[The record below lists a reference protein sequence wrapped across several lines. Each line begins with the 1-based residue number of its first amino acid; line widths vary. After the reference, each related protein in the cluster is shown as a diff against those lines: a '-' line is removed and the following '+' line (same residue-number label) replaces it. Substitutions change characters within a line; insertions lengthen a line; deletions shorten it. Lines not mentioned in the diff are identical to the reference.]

1 VWSVDGSTERHFPMR
16 PASKSILTKSF
27 VPSQWVRVA
36 SLAIGAAVFAAIS
49 ATAQDAP
56 KLTLKHAIDLALVH
70 APATAQ
76 ANADE
81 LRASAAIQEARNNY
95 IPQVVVGSGLGE
107 TWGYPLSLE
116 GSAPSLINFT
126 AQSALFNP
134 ALRDSIR
141 SARREYQAVLFGNKD
156 RRTQVVQDTALSY
169 LELAKWEGMIA
180 YVRQQQE
187 DAGKMEQ
194 VGEQRIEAGID
205 SAQSRNQAKL
215 ASARARLHVL
225 QAEGAMQSLR
235 LTLSQLT
242 GLPADSIQTD
252 RDSIPVFPAVAHEA
266 EAPAKTADE
275 NLSVLVAEQ
284 HALAVGF
291 RARAEHRTLW
301 PSVDFATQYAALAKY
316 NNWQQFFPTKAFERN
331 NATIGVVIRFPF
343 FNASQHS
350 RAEGA
355 DAEASHAKADVQ
367 SAKNQV
373 SQQVLKLESSVRQLE
388 AAREVSDLEFQIAK
402 SGFDEVEVRM
412 GSGGATVHDEANAR
426 ADMSEKFDQL
436 QDADFEL
443 TRARVALLRVL
454 GELDS
459 WAGIA
464 K

>member
-1 VWSVDGSTERHFPMR
+1 MTKPYR
-16 PASKSILTKSF
+16 PWLRL
-27 VPSQWVRVA
+27 PVA
-36 SLAIGAAVFAAIS
+36 AWALCAVALAAIP
-49 ATAQDAP
+49 AAAQDAP
-56 KLTLKHAIDLALVH
+56 KLTLKHAIELALVH
-70 APATAQ
+70 APAAAQ
-76 ANADE
+76 ASADE
-81 LRASAAIQEARNNY
+81 VRASAAIQEARSNY
-95 IPQVVVGSGLGE
+95 IPQVTVGSGLGE

-116 GSAPSLINFT
+116 GSAPSLINVT

-156 RRTQVVQDTALSY
+156 RRTQIIQDTTLSY

-180 YVRQQQE
+180 YVRQQQQ

-205 SAQSRNQAKL
+205 RAQTRNQAKL

-225 QAEGAMQSLR
+225 QSEGAMQSLR
-235 LTLSQLT
+235 LMLSQLT
-242 GLPADSIQTD
+242 GLPADSIQTAP
-252 RDSIPVFPAVAHEA
+252 DSIPAFPAI
-266 EAPAKTADE
+266 APGPETSVSVKPADAS
-275 NLSVLVAEQ
+275 LSVLVAEQ
-284 HALAVGF
+284 HAMAVGF
-291 RARAEHRTLW
+291 RARAEHRALW

-350 RAEGA
+350 RAQGA
-355 DAEASHAKADVQ
+355 DAEAARAKVDVQ

-373 SQQVLKLESSVRQLE
+373 SQQVLKLQSSVRQLE
-388 AAREVSDLEFQIAK
+388 GAREVSDLEFQIAK
-402 SGFDEVEVRM
+402 SNFDDTEVRM
-412 GSGGATVHDEANAR
+412 GSGGATVRDQANAR

>member
-1 VWSVDGSTERHFPMR
+1 MLTVV
-16 PASKSILTKSF
+16 PA
-27 VPSQWVRVA
+27 V
-36 SLAIGAAVFAAIS
+36 
-49 ATAQDAP
+49 AQDAP

-70 APATAQ
+70 APAAAQ

-81 LRASAAIQEARNNY
+81 VRASAAIQEARNNY
-95 IPQVVVGSGLGE
+95 IPQVTVGSGLGE

-116 GSAPSLINFT
+116 GSAPSIINFT

-134 ALRDSIR
+134 ALRESIR

-156 RRTQVVQDTALSY
+156 RRTQIVQDTALAY

-187 DAGKMEQ
+187 DARKMEQ
-194 VGEQRIEAGID
+194 VSEQRIEAGID
-205 SAQSRNQAKL
+205 SAQTHNQAKL

-242 GLPADSIQTD
+242 GLPAESIQTD
-252 RDSIPVFPAVAHEA
+252 RDSIPAFPAVAPDPETTVKSA
-266 EAPAKTADE
+266 ET

-284 HALAVGF
+284 HAMAVGL
-291 RARAEHRTLW
+291 RARAEHRALW

-355 DAEASHAKADVQ
+355 DAEATRARADVQ

-373 SQQVLKLESSVRQLE
+373 SQQVLKLQSSVRQLE
-388 AAREVSDLEFQIAK
+388 ATREVSDLEFQIAK
-402 SGFDEVEVRM
+402 GGFDEVEVRM
-412 GSGGATVHDEANAR
+412 GSGGATVRDQANAR
-426 ADMSEKFDQL
+426 ADTSEKFDQL

-443 TRARVALLRVL
+443 TRAHVALLRVL

-459 WAGIA
+459 WAGLQ

>member
-1 VWSVDGSTERHFPMR
+1 VWPVEANDERIFRMK
-16 PASKSILTKSF
+16 PASKSISAKRCI
-27 VPSQWVRVA
+27 PSRWVRSLVIAVA
-36 SLAIGAAVFAAIS
+36 VLAAMPSI
-49 ATAQDAP
+49 AQDAP
-56 KLTLKHAIDLALVH
+56 KLTLKRAIDLALAH
-70 APATAQ
+70 APASAQ
-76 ANADE
+76 ASADE
-81 LRASAAIQEARNNY
+81 SRAAASVQEARNNY
-95 IPQVVVGSGLGE
+95 IPQVTVGSGLGE

-116 GSAPSLINFT
+116 GSAPSIINFT

-134 ALRDSIR
+134 ALRESIR
-141 SARREYQAVLFGNKD
+141 SARREYQSVLYSSKD
-156 RRTQVVQDTALSY
+156 RRTQVIQDTALSY
-169 LELAKWEGMIA
+169 LELAKWEGMIG

-225 QAEGAMQSLR
+225 QAEGAMQSMR
-235 LTLSQLT
+235 LILSQLT

-252 RDSIPVFPAVAHEA
+252 RDSIPAFPAVAPEPETTVKA
-266 EAPAKTADE
+266 ADA
-275 NLSVLVAEQ
+275 NLSLLSAEQ
-284 HALAVGF
+284 HAMAVGL
-291 RARAEHRTLW
+291 RARAEHRALW

-331 NATIGVVIRFPF
+331 NATVGVVIRFPF
-343 FNASQHS
+343 FNVSQRS

-355 DAEASHAKADVQ
+355 DAEAARAQADVQ

-373 SQQVLKLESSVRQLE
+373 SQQVLRVQSSVRQLE

-402 SGFDEVEVRM
+402 SSFDEVEVRM

-436 QDADFEL
+436 QDADFEF

-454 GELDS
+454 GQLDS
-459 WAGIA
+459 WVGIQ